1 MNGARGVNRAPG
13 AGRILV
19 VGAGLDA
26 PGELVEEFF
35 VGRGWRAVPR
45 GPGRTDFECGSRR
58 RTILLGA
65 LARRGFHLLAPIE
78 VREGSGAAEI
88 RYLWGETAGRALG
101 GSRGRARALRV
112 HQETADALQQEL
124 QATGQLLQVRRV

>member
-1 MNGARGVNRAPG
+1 MNGAPG

-35 VGRGWRAVPR
+35 VGRGWRARPR
-45 GPGRTDFECGSRR
+45 GPGRIDFESGSRR

-65 LARRGFHLLAPIE
+65 LARDGFHVLAP
-78 VREGSGAAEI
+78 
-88 RYLWGETAGRALG
+88 LAGRG
-101 GSRGRARALRV
+101 GGGAPLSAYGGGAPAGGARGARRGRARALRV
-112 HQETADALQQEL
+112 HQETADALQREL
-124 QATGQLLQVRRV
+124 QATGQLRHVRRL